1 MSVFTYI
8 LISTIIF
15 ILVIYVLVAMLLGV
29 KSKLLPSGP
38 VKILI
43 NDEKEIEVSSGSTL
57 LTTLGDNETAK
68 SLVSSKAGMYK
79 WATIIEPKP
88 S

>member
-8 LISTIIF
+8 LVSTIIF
-15 ILVIYVLVAMLLGV
+15 ILVIYILVAMLLGV

-57 LTTLGDNETAK
+57 LTTLGDNKVFLPSACGGAVSYTHLRAHET
-68 SLVSSKAGMYK
+68 
-79 WATIIEPKP
+79 
-88 S
+88 

>member
-8 LISTIIF
+8 LVSTIIF
-15 ILVIYVLVAMLLGV
+15 ILVIYILVAMLLGV

-43 NDEKEIEVSSGSTL
+43 NDEKKL
-57 LTTLGDNETAK
+57 R
-68 SLVSSKAGMYK
+68 LVLEAHC
-79 WATIIEPKP
+79 
-88 S
+88 